1 MRQIMVSGLGADGNR
16 VGNFQLQIDKDP
28 NECPICRTKVVPEN
42 VAPGFFKGEWAEMYY
57 RCVNTGCMRS
67 FIARYQLDQGLT
79 PQGMRIYRL
88 QSLFP
93 VEPLEKAVSADI
105 LTLSPSFARIAAQAR
120 TAEEHGL
127 DDVAGPG
134 YRKAFEF
141 LIKDYAIS
149 LQADDKAK
157 EEIKKLQLG
166 AVIEKYLTGD
176 KLPIVSKRAAWL
188 GNDETHYERR
198 WIGKD
203 LEDLKK
209 LIEAVEY
216 FIAMELL
223 VKELPT
229 EMPDPTTPAKS

>member
-1 MRQIMVSGLGADGNR
+1 
-16 VGNFQLQIDKDP
+16 
-28 NECPICRTKVVPEN
+28 
-42 VAPGFFKGEWAEMYY
+42 
-57 RCVNTGCMRS
+57 
-67 FIARYQLDQGLT
+67 
-79 PQGMRIYRL
+79 
-88 QSLFP
+88 